1 MIRRPPRVTRT
12 DPLFPYTTL
21 FRSTGA
27 LRAKACRLRRKTG
40 AALRRKAEPTLAQR
54 DDKDGRPGYGP
65 IMHGPLSIP
74 HHRGLAT
81 CRAAVS
87 SRWRAARV
95 SASRHRLER
104 FPGPPKSADTLSS
117 AIRKELV

>member
-81 CRAAVS
+81 RSEERTSELQSLMRISYAVYG
-87 SRWRAARV
+87 
-95 SASRHRLER
+95 L
-104 FPGPPKSADTLSS
+104 KKKK
-117 AIRKELV
+117 IR